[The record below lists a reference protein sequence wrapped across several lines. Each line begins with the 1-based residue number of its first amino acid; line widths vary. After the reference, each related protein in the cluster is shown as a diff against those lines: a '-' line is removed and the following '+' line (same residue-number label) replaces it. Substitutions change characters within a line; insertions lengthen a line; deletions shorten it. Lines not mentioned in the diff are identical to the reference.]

1 MSTIRK
7 YKIPQLGILAASA
20 TACLAVGV
28 TGDWEAI
35 QLGGED
41 YPQTSEDENYAGEI
55 VTTYRAMNM
64 SINADNTVGLTVD
77 YSLTY
82 DGGAPEEETYN
93 YSGTYTMDGGNH
105 VISVSGDS
113 YDLEFVC
120 TLNEDDSLGCDA
132 YVDNDEIVNG
142 ATFIRNTLKN

>member
-1 MSTIRK
+1 MST
-7 YKIPQLGILAASA
+7 
-20 TACLAVGV
+20 
-28 TGDWEAI
+28 E
-35 QLGGED
+35 E
-41 YPQTSEDENYAGEI
+41 
-55 VTTYRAMNM
+55 
-64 SINADNTVGLTVD
+64 
-77 YSLTY
+77 
-82 DGGAPEEETYN
+82 DGGKTPEEETYN